1 MVGFLTLSPEETEIV
16 LGGGIEEPRYRP
28 FPGSRKDRDEDNY
41 SDDEDEV
48 QADQTTDIASARLE
62 RTVAAKHWRRSSSG
76 VLLMVAR
83 DLLVSTQESKKD
95 SETLMVVAVSYVRC
109 GPRTSNRGT
118 RRMFVGPW
126 KTVAPF
132 PVLELLNS
140 MKETQHRNTLK
151 MVTGHIRELPK
162 SADGKVAE
170 RLREVLPDYPQIR
183 AELMEG
189 VDTRRSRSERE
200 LQRRDAVATAL
211 NIFRQKWRSVEPV
224 PPSEPSAFAEEIDE
238 TVRGVENDFI
248 DDDAAV
254 FPGWERFA
262 RSQRGW
268 WEFRSRNRQL
278 RIKNINKH
286 PAETRTGAD
295 LIYVRRAPD
304 AVVLVQYKMLERLTV
319 RLANLFIGPTRDSPN
334 RLTACCRTALQ
345 YREGRYGS
353 KSGSMWLMQNSP

>member
-1 MVGFLTLSPEETEIV
+1 
-16 LGGGIEEPRYRP
+16 
-28 FPGSRKDRDEDNY
+28 
-41 SDDEDEV
+41 
-48 QADQTTDIASARLE
+48 
-62 RTVAAKHWRRSSSG
+62 
-76 VLLMVAR
+76 MVAR

-126 KTVAPF
+126 KTVCPFTGGSDLRRCAAIRCTGITEPLVIRGYRPVPVNGHKTVAPF

-353 KSGSMWLMQNSP
+353 KSGSISNRSRIHVRQVPD